1 MSIMSLAR
9 SVKSAN
15 AKGPPETS
23 VAVRVA
29 TLFAVLIAANA
40 TLQQDVGTPTIRYA
54 LPAGLIVAFAFSYYA
69 RFRPGFVVKMFLA
82 VGMLA
87 ASAHF
92 VSQLGGI
99 GQNAAAA
106 QRPLAELFL
115 WTQLLHSFDVPA
127 RRDLRFSLAAS
138 TVLIGVGGVL
148 SIASDYA
155 ISLGLWSAAAVLAL
169 ALMHRSELA
178 ELPRPTQ
185 MAAPSARSRRMPSRA
200 LATSLG
206 LTLATSFAVAGL
218 IFLFLPASGTARA
231 FTFPASLP
239 NVDRIPGGGLVNPS
253 LGGNGNGNG
262 NANDPTSTGKGGDTP
277 RASFGYVGFST
288 EMDTA
293 ARGRPDDTIVMK
305 VRASKPGFWRG
316 QSFDH
321 WDGRRWTASSDKT
334 KAVSGDGAI
343 DLPVFEGAVQMDDSN
358 DFIQTVYVEK
368 PGPNL
373 IFGAASAT
381 KLYFPD
387 KSVLVLPDGTI
398 RAGVALGTGAVYTVV
413 SKRPPADPVAL
424 AAETF
429 NPLRAGEGLGQPA
442 RTVYTQLPAD
452 MPARIVDLASSITSS
467 SPSLLGKV
475 QAIEDWLGN
484 NTTYSIDIPSLPA
497 NTDAVDHFLFTEKVG
512 FCEQIA
518 SSLVVMMRSLGVP
531 ARLGVGYASGERN
544 PFTGLYEVKASDA
557 HAWAEIYFPGVG
569 WLTFDPT
576 ANVPFAD
583 DGQVP
588 LARNGLTDFL
598 ASRLGPIFSV
608 VGRVVL
614 GAGLL
619 AGLGF
624 IGWFVRRLYRRRQ
637 ALAARSWPMVWN
649 DRLDHIGRKAGH
661 HRAAG
666 QTARSFAEAV
676 GFVGDDWD
684 VAFAALDQAA
694 YSDTDVP
701 DPQRAFADQLL
712 RRASETMSASRK

>member
-1 MSIMSLAR
+1 VSVLSLAR

-15 AKGPPETS
+15 VKGAPETS

-29 TLFAVLIAANA
+29 TLFAVLFAANA
-40 TLQQDVGTPTIRYA
+40 TLQQDVGDPSLRYA
-54 LPAGLIVAFAFSYYA
+54 LPVGIVGAFAFSYYA
-69 RFRPGFVVKMFLA
+69 RFRPGFIVKMFLA
-82 VGMLA
+82 LGMLA

-92 VSQLGGI
+92 VTQLAGI

-155 ISLGLWSAAAVLAL
+155 ISLGLWSAAAVSAL
-169 ALMHRSELA
+169 ALMHRSELS
-178 ELPRPTQ
+178 ELPRPTPH
-185 MAAPSARSRRMPSRA
+185 APVVTRRMPKLNRSVV
-200 LATSLG
+200 TSLC
-206 LTLATSFAVAGL
+206 LTLATSFTVAGL

-253 LGGNGNGNG
+253 LSGNGNSS
-262 NANDPTSTGKGGDTP
+262 DPTSTGKGGDTP
-277 RASFGYVGFST
+277 RASFGYVGFSK

-293 ARGRPDDTIVMK
+293 ARGRPDDTVVMK

-334 KAVSGDGAI
+334 KVVNGDGAI

-358 DFIQTVYVEK
+358 DFIQTIYVEK

-373 IFGAASAT
+373 VFGAASAS

-424 AAETF
+424 AAQPF
-429 NPLRAGEGLGQPA
+429 NPVLAGQGLGQPA
-442 RTVYTQLPAD
+442 QKVYTQLPAD
-452 MPARIVDLASSITSS
+452 MPARVADLAANVTASA
-467 SPSLLGKV
+467 PSLLGKV
-475 QAIEDWLGN
+475 QALQDWLGT
-484 NTTYSIDIPSLPA
+484 NTTYSIDIPPLPA

-557 HAWAEIYFPGVG
+557 HAWAEIYFPDVG

-588 LARNGLTDFL
+588 LARNGVTDFI
-598 ASRLGPIFSV
+598 ASRLGPVFSV
-608 VGRVVL
+608 VGRAVL
-614 GAGLL
+614 GGGLL
-619 AGLGF
+619 GGLGF
-624 IGWFVRRLYRRRQ
+624 LGWLVRRVYRRRQ
-637 ALAARSWPMVWN
+637 ALAARSWPTVWN
-649 DRLDHIGRKAGH
+649 DRLDQIARSAGH
-661 HRAAG
+661 RRTVG
-666 QTARSFAEAV
+666 QTARSFTEAV
-676 GFVGDDWD
+676 GFVGADWD
-684 VAFAALDQAA
+684 TALAALDQAA
-694 YSDTDVP
+694 YSNVEVP
-701 DPQRAFADQLL
+701 APQRAFADELL
-712 RRASETMSASRK
+712 ERARETVSASRK

>member
-1 MSIMSLAR
+1 MSLAR

-15 AKGPPETS
+15 AKGAPEAS

-40 TLQQDVGTPTIRYA
+40 TLQQNVGTPSIRYP

-69 RFRPGFVVKMFLA
+69 RFRPGFLVKMFLA

-178 ELPRPTQ
+178 ELPRPT
-185 MAAPSARSRRMPSRA
+185 AAAVPSARSRRMPSRA

-206 LTLATSFAVAGL
+206 LTLASSFAVAGL
-218 IFLFLPASGTARA
+218 LFLFLPASGTARA

-253 LGGNGNGNG
+253 LGGGGGNGNP
-262 NANDPTSTGKGGDTP
+262 NDPSSTGKGGDTP

-293 ARGRPDDTIVMK
+293 ARGRPDDTVVMK

-321 WDGRRWTASSDKT
+321 WDGRRWTTSSDKT
-334 KAVSGDGAI
+334 KVVSGDGAI

-358 DFIQTVYVEK
+358 EFIQTVYVEK

-387 KSVLVLPDGTI
+387 KTVLVLPDGTI

-429 NPLRAGEGLGQPA
+429 NPLRASQGLGQPA
-442 RTVYTQLPAD
+442 RAVYTQLPAD
-452 MPARIVDLASSITSS
+452 MPTRVADLAASITSS

-557 HAWAEIYFPGVG
+557 HAWAEIYFPSVG

-576 ANVPFAD
+576 ADVPFAD

-598 ASRLGPIFSV
+598 ASRLGPVFSV
-608 VGRVVL
+608 VGRVVMA
-614 GAGLL
+614 AGLV

-624 IGWFVRRLYRRRQ
+624 VGWFVHRVYRRRQ

-649 DRLDHIGRKAGH
+649 DRLDYLGRKAGH
-661 HRAAG
+661 HRAPG
-666 QTARSFAEAV
+666 QTARSFAEAF

-684 VAFAALDQAA
+684 IAFAALDRAA
-694 YSDTDVP
+694 YSDTEVP
-701 DPQRAFADQLL
+701 DAQRAFADELL
-712 RRASETMSASRK
+712 RRASETASAGRK

>member
-1 MSIMSLAR
+1 MSIVSLAR

-15 AKGPPETS
+15 TKGAPEAS
-23 VAVRVA
+23 VAVRGA
-29 TLFAVLIAANA
+29 TLFAVLFAANA
-40 TLQQDVGTPTIRYA
+40 TLQQNVGAPSIRYA
-54 LPAGLIVAFAFSYYA
+54 LPVGLIVAFAFSYYA
-69 RFRPGFVVKMFLA
+69 RFRPGFLVKMFLA

-92 VSQLGGI
+92 VSQLAGI

-155 ISLGLWSAAAVLAL
+155 ISLGLWSAAAVSAL

-185 MAAPSARSRRMPSRA
+185 VAALSARSRRMPSRA

-206 LTLATSFAVAGL
+206 LTLASSFAVAGL
-218 IFLFLPASGTARA
+218 LFLFLPASGTARA

-239 NVDRIPGGGLVNPS
+239 NIDRIPGGGLVNPS
-253 LGGNGNGNG
+253 LGGGNGGG
-262 NANDPTSTGKGGDTP
+262 NPNDPTSTGKGGDTP
-277 RASFGYVGFST
+277 RASFGYAGFST

-321 WDGRRWTASSDKT
+321 WDGRRWTASSDKP
-334 KAVSGDGAI
+334 KAVNGDGAI

-373 IFGAASAT
+373 VFGAASAT

-387 KSVLVLPDGTI
+387 RSVLVLPDGTI

-413 SKRPPADPVAL
+413 SKRPSADPVAL

-429 NPLRAGEGLGQPA
+429 NRLLASQGLGQPA

-452 MPARIVDLASSITSS
+452 MPVRVADLAASITSS

-475 QAIEDWLGN
+475 QAIEAWLGN

-557 HAWAEIYFPGVG
+557 HAWAEVYFPGVG

-598 ASRLGPIFSV
+598 ASRLGPVFSV
-608 VGRVVL
+608 VGRAVL

-619 AGLGF
+619 AGVGF
-624 IGWFVRRLYRRRQ
+624 IGWFVRRVYRHRR

-666 QTARSFAEAV
+666 QTARSFAEMV

-694 YSDTDVP
+694 YSDTAVP
-701 DPQRAFADQLL
+701 EPKRAFADELL
-712 RRASETMSASRK
+712 QRASETTSASRK

>member
-1 MSIMSLAR
+1 MSIVSLAR

-15 AKGPPETS
+15 VKGPPEAS

-40 TLQQDVGTPTIRYA
+40 TLQQDVGTPSIRYA
-54 LPAGLIVAFAFSYYA
+54 LPAGLVVAFAFSYYA

-155 ISLGLWSAAAVLAL
+155 ISLGLWSAAAVSAL

-185 MAAPSARSRRMPSRA
+185 MGAPPARWRRMPSRA

-206 LTLATSFAVAGL
+206 LTLATSFAVAGM

-253 LGGNGNGNG
+253 LGGTGNGKTNE
-262 NANDPTSTGKGGDTP
+262 PTSTGKGGDTP
-277 RASFGYVGFST
+277 RASFGYVGFSK

-334 KAVSGDGAI
+334 KVVNGDGAI

-358 DFIQTVYVEK
+358 EFIQTIYVEK

-373 IFGAASAT
+373 IFGAASAS

-387 KSVLVLPDGTI
+387 KSVLVLPDGTM
-398 RAGVALGTGAVYTVV
+398 RAGVILGTGAVYTVV
-413 SKRPPADPVAL
+413 SKRPPADPASL
-424 AAETF
+424 AAVPF
-429 NPLRAGEGLGQPA
+429 NRLLAGQGLGQPA
-442 RTVYTQLPAD
+442 RSVYTQLPAD
-452 MPARIVDLASSITSS
+452 MPARVADLASSITSS

-497 NTDAVDHFLFTEKVG
+497 NTDAVDHFLFTDKVG

-598 ASRLGPIFSV
+598 ASRLGPVLSA

-619 AGLGF
+619 AGVGF
-624 IGWFVRRLYRRRQ
+624 IGWIVCRLYRRRQ

-661 HRAAG
+661 RRAAG

-676 GFVGDDWD
+676 GFVGTDWD

-694 YSDTDVP
+694 YSDTQVP
-701 DPQRAFADQLL
+701 DPTRAFADELL

>member
-1 MSIMSLAR
+1 MSILSLAR

-15 AKGPPETS
+15 AKGTPESS

-29 TLFAVLIAANA
+29 TLLAVLIAANA
-40 TLQQDVGTPTIRYA
+40 TLQQDVGAPAIRYA
-54 LPAGLIVAFAFSYYA
+54 LPVGLVVAFAFSYYA
-69 RFRPGFVVKMFLA
+69 RFRPGFIVKLFLA

-87 ASAHF
+87 AAANF

-127 RRDLRFSLAAS
+127 RRDLRFSLTAS

-155 ISLGLWSAAAVLAL
+155 ISLGLWGATAVLAL

-178 ELPRPTQ
+178 DLPRPT
-185 MAAPSARSRRMPSRA
+185 ANDVPTSPKRRPPSRT
-200 LATSLG
+200 LITSLG
-206 LTLATSFAVAGL
+206 LTVGSSFAVAGL
-218 IFLFLPASGTARA
+218 LFLFLPASGTARA

-253 LGGNGNGNG
+253 LGGGGGGGSDNGQ
-262 NANDPTSTGKGGDTP
+262 TSTGKNGDTP

-293 ARGRPDDTIVMK
+293 ARGRPDDTVVMK

-316 QSFDH
+316 QSFDR

-334 KAVSGDGAI
+334 KVVSGDGAI
-343 DLPVFEGAVQMDDSN
+343 DLPVFEGSLQMDDSN
-358 DFIQTVYVEK
+358 DFIQTIYVEK

-373 IFGAASAT
+373 IFGAASAS

-398 RAGVALGTGAVYTVV
+398 RASVALGTGAVYTVV

-424 AAETF
+424 TATLFNAAK
-429 NPLRAGEGLGQPA
+429 AAEGLGQPA
-442 RTVYTQLPAD
+442 RAVYTQLPSD
-452 MPARIVDLASSITSS
+452 MPKRVSDLAASVTAS

-475 QAIEDWLGN
+475 QAIQDWLAI

-497 NTDAVDHFLFTEKVG
+497 NTDAVDHFLFDEKVG

-576 ANVPFAD
+576 ADVPFAD

-598 ASRLGPIFSV
+598 ASRLGPAFSV
-608 VGRVVL
+608 IGRGVMA
-614 GAGLL
+614 AGLL
-619 AGLGF
+619 SGIGF
-624 IGWFVRRLYRRRQ
+624 IGWTIRRLYRRRK
-637 ALAARSWPMVWN
+637 ALAARSWPTVWN
-649 DRLDHIGRKAGH
+649 DQLDRVGRKAGH
-661 HRAAG
+661 QRAIG
-666 QTARSFAEAV
+666 QTARSFAETI
-676 GFVGDDWD
+676 GFAGDDWD
-684 VAFAALDQAA
+684 AAFAALEQSAF
-694 YSDTDVP
+694 SDTDVP
-701 DPQRAFADQLL
+701 EQQRTLADEVL
-712 RRASETMSASRK
+712 RRASEQVSANRK

>member
-1 MSIMSLAR
+1 MSVISLAR

-15 AKGPPETS
+15 VKGAPEPS
-23 VAVRVA
+23 VAVRIA
-29 TLFAVLIAANA
+29 TLLAVLFAANA
-40 TLQQDVGTPTIRYA
+40 TLQQNVGDPALRYA
-54 LPAGLIVAFAFSYYA
+54 LPTGLMIAFAFSYYA
-69 RFRPGFVVKMFLA
+69 RLRPGFVVKAFLA
-82 VGMLA
+82 LGMLG

-155 ISLGLWSAAAVLAL
+155 ISLGLWTAAAVVAL

-178 ELPRPTQ
+178 ELPRPT
-185 MAAPSARSRRMPSRA
+185 ATAVPSSRSRPIPSRA
-200 LATSLG
+200 LISSLG
-206 LTLATSFAVAGL
+206 LTLASSFAVAGL

-253 LGGNGNGNG
+253 LGGNGPGGGNG
-262 NANDPTSTGKGGDTP
+262 NAPTSTGKGGDTP
-277 RASFGYVGFST
+277 RASFGYVGFSN

-334 KAVSGDGAI
+334 RVVNGDGAI
-343 DLPVFEGAVQMDDSN
+343 DLPGFEGQVQMDDSN
-358 DFIQTVYVEK
+358 EFIQTIYVEK

-387 KSVLVLPDGTI
+387 KSVLVLPDGTM

-424 AAETF
+424 AAEPF
-429 NPLRAGEGLGQPA
+429 NRTLASQGLGQPA
-442 RTVYTQLPAD
+442 RAVYTQLPAD
-452 MPARIVDLASSITSS
+452 MPTRIADLAASITGS

-475 QAIEDWLGN
+475 QAIEDWLRS

-576 ANVPFAD
+576 ASVPFAD

-598 ASRLGPIFSV
+598 ASRLGPVFSV

-614 GAGLL
+614 VAGLL
-619 AGLGF
+619 AGIGF
-624 IGWFVRRLYRRRQ
+624 IGWFARRLYRRRQ
-637 ALAARSWPMVWN
+637 ALAARSWPTVWN
-649 DRLDHIGRKAGH
+649 DQLDQLGRKAGH

-666 QTARSFAEAV
+666 QTARSFADTV
-676 GFVGDDWD
+676 GFVGTDWD

-694 YSDTDVP
+694 YSNTEVSD
-701 DPQRAFADQLL
+701 QERAFANELL
-712 RRASETMSASRK
+712 RRASEMMSASRK